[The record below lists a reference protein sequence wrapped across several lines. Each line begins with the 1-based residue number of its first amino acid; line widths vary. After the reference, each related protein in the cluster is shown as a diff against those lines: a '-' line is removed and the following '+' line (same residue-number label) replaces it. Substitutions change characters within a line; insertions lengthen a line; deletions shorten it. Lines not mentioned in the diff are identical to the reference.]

1 MCSTATTTTD
11 DGAQRGVGIV
21 VIDQPQVFNVE
32 LAHFHG
38 PNVVICKN
46 VFDGKRTL
54 LAGAYLPLS
63 TLEHLPDLEGAL
75 TRFRDQEP
83 ILLGELNVEIKSQ
96 NPRSHQVAD
105 IMMEFGLLD
114 LCHHPGMMSAPTR
127 ENMVSYAARQ
137 IVAGKM

>member
-1 MCSTATTTTD
+1 MCSTSTTTTD
-11 DGAQRGVGIV
+11 DGAQGGVGIV

-63 TLEHLPDLEGAL
+63 TLEHLPDLEEAL
-75 TRFRDQEP
+75 SFFQYQYP
-83 ILLGELNVEIKSQ
+83 IVLGGFNDDILQAQ
-96 NPRSHQVAD
+96 NPHSQHVAD
-105 IMMEFGLLD
+105 LLMEFGLVD
-114 LCHHPGMMSAPTR
+114 LFHHFRKRLLFRHLKTW
-127 ENMVSYAARQ
+127 Y
-137 IVAGKM
+137 

>member
-1 MCSTATTTTD
+1 M
-11 DGAQRGVGIV
+11 
-21 VIDQPQVFNVE
+21 
-32 LAHFHG
+32 
-38 PNVVICKN
+38 
-46 VFDGKRTL
+46 
-54 LAGAYLPLS
+54 Y

-83 ILLGELNVEIKSQ
+83 ILLGELNVEIQSQ

-105 IMMEFGLLD
+105 IMMEFRLVD
-114 LCHHPGMMSAPTR
+114 LCHHPGMMSAPTH